1 MDFLKKDFIFK
12 DVNKLKGVGT
22 QLSKYLKNKGIEK
35 IKDIILNLPYSETD
49 RSKLVKLN
57 NLEIDKGEPLKG
69 KLLIQMFEKSS
80 LRTRL
85 SFYLAIKQL
94 GGSTLTLRPDE
105 LHLAKGGESIQDT
118 AKILSNFGNAFM
130 LRTDSD
136 KKLEEFEK
144 YLSIPII
151 NGLSPSSHP
160 TQILSDIFTVEEIK
174 NKPISNLKITWIGDS
189 NNVLNSL
196 IAASIKFSFKLN
208 IGCPTK
214 YQPSKII
221 MKYIKSNNN
230 KIRILHDPKKA
241 AKGADVIFSDKVIS
255 MNDKVNKSKKLGQ
268 FKKFKIN
275 KKLMSLAK
283 KNCIFLHCL
292 PRGKEVEEDVFLS
305 KQSKVWQQAL
315 NRVHV
320 QKSILL
326 YCFGKLR

>member
-1 MDFLKKDFIFK
+1 MKHFIH
-12 DVNKLKGVGT
+12 L
-22 QLSKYLKNKGIEK
+22 
-35 IKDIILNLPYSETD
+35 KDIPGRDLRKIITD
-49 RSKLVKLN
+49 AKRRKISRKKLN
-57 NLEIDKGEPLKG
+57 NLDVDKGAPLKG

-105 LHLAKGGESIQDT
+105 LHLSKGGESIEDT

-136 KKLEEFEK
+136 KKLEEFK
-144 YLSIPII
+144 KHLSIPII
-151 NGLSPSSHP
+151 NGLSPSSHA
-160 TQILSDIFTVEEIK
+160 TQILSDVFTVEEIK
-174 NKPISNLKITWIGDS
+174 KKPISKLNISWIGDS

-196 IAASIKFSFKLN
+196 IAASIKFSFKLK
-208 IGCPTK
+208 IGCPKK
-214 YQPSKII
+214 YQPTKKIMEYIKRNKNKII
-221 MKYIKSNNN
+221 IYN
-230 KIRILHDPKKA
+230 DPKMA
-241 AKGADVIFSDKVIS
+241 ASKADVIVSDKVIS
-255 MNDKVNKSKKLGQ
+255 MNDKVNKLKKLNH
-268 FKKFKIN
+268 FKKFKID
-275 KKLMSLAK
+275 KKLMSFAK
-283 KNCIFLHCL
+283 KDCVFLHCL
-292 PRGKEVEEDVFLS
+292 PRGTEVEEKIFSS

>member
-1 MDFLKKDFIFK
+1 MKHFI
-12 DVNKLKGVGT
+12 NL
-22 QLSKYLKNKGIEK
+22 
-35 IKDIILNLPYSETD
+35 KDIPAKDLRKILID
-49 RSKLVKLN
+49 AKKRKKKRKKLTT
-57 NLEIDKGEPLKG
+57 LEIDKGSPLRG

-105 LHLAKGGESIQDT
+105 LHLSQGGESVKDT

-130 LRTDSD
+130 LRTASD
-136 KKLEEFEK
+136 EKLDKFKKF
-144 YLSIPII
+144 LSIPII

-174 NKPISNLKITWIGDS
+174 KKPISKLNITWIGDS

-196 IAASIKFSFKLN
+196 IAASIKFNFKLN
-208 IGCPTK
+208 IGCPKK
-214 YQPSKII
+214 YSPNKKILQ
-221 MKYIKSNNN
+221 YIKKNKN
-230 KIRILHDPKKA
+230 KILIYNDPEKA
-241 AKGADVIFSDKVIS
+241 AKEADVIFSDKVIS
-255 MNDKVNKSKKLGQ
+255 MNDKVNKKKKLNY
-268 FKKFKIN
+268 FKKFKID

-283 KNCIFLHCL
+283 KDCIFLHCL
-292 PRGKEVEEDVFLS
+292 PRGKEVDEEVFLS
-305 KQSKVWQQAL
+305 KKSKVWQQAI

-326 YCFGKLR
+326 YCLGKLRKR

>member
-1 MDFLKKDFIFK
+1 MNNFI
-12 DVNKLKGVGT
+12 N
-22 QLSKYLKNKGIEK
+22 
-35 IKDIILNLPYSETD
+35 IKDIPVEDLKKILSDAKNRKKRRKNLS
-49 RSKLVKLN
+49 
-57 NLEIDKGEPLKG
+57 NLEIDKDSPLKG
-69 KLLIQMFEKSS
+69 QLLIQMFEKSS

-105 LHLAKGGESIQDT
+105 LHLSKGGESIEDT

-136 KKLEEFEK
+136 KKLDEFKK

-160 TQILSDIFTVEEIK
+160 TQILSDVFTVEEIK
-174 NKPISNLKITWIGDS
+174 KKPISKLNISWIGDS

-208 IGCPTK
+208 IGSPK
-214 YQPSKII
+214 RYQPNKKILN
-221 MKYIKSNNN
+221 YIKKQNN
-230 KIRILHDPKKA
+230 KIFIYDDPKKA
-241 AKGADVIFSDKVIS
+241 ATDADVIFSDKVIS
-255 MNDKVNKSKKLGQ
+255 MNDKVNKTNKLNH
-268 FKKFKIN
+268 FNKFKIN
-275 KKLMSLAK
+275 KKLMNFANK
-283 KNCIFLHCL
+283 DCIFLHCL
-292 PRGKEVEEDVFLS
+292 PRGSEVDEKIFSS
-305 KQSKVWQQAL
+305 KKSKVWEQAS

-326 YCFGKLR
+326 YCLEKLR

>member
-1 MDFLKKDFIFK
+1 MKHFVNLKDIPAKDLRKILIDAK
-12 DVNKLKGVGT
+12 KR
-22 QLSKYLKNKGIEK
+22 K
-35 IKDIILNLPYSETD
+35 IKRKSLS
-49 RSKLVKLN
+49 V
-57 NLEIDKGEPLKG
+57 LEVDKDLPLKG

-105 LHLAKGGESIQDT
+105 LHLSKGGESIEDT

-130 LRTDSD
+130 LRTDDD
-136 KKLEEFEK
+136 KKLDEFKK

-160 TQILSDIFTVEEIK
+160 TQILSDVFTVEEIK
-174 NKPISNLKITWIGDS
+174 KKPISKMNITWIGDS

-196 IAASIKFSFKLN
+196 IAASIKFEFKLN
-208 IGCPTK
+208 IGCPK
-214 YQPSKII
+214 NYQPNKNILT
-221 MKYIKSNNN
+221 YIKNN
-230 KIRILHDPKKA
+230 KNKIFLYNDPKKA
-241 AKGADVIFSDKVIS
+241 AAEADVIFSDKVIS
-255 MNDKVNKSKKLGQ
+255 MNDKVNKVKKLHD
-268 FKKFKIN
+268 FKNFKID
-275 KKLMSLAK
+275 KKLMSFAK
-283 KNCIFLHCL
+283 KDCIFLHCL
-292 PRGKEVEEDVFLS
+292 PRGKEVDEKVFSS

>member
-1 MDFLKKDFIFK
+1 MKNFI
-12 DVNKLKGVGT
+12 NL
-22 QLSKYLKNKGIEK
+22 
-35 IKDIILNLPYSETD
+35 KDIPSKDLRKIITD
-49 RSKLVKLN
+49 AKKRKSARKKLN
-57 NLEIDKGEPLKG
+57 NLEVDKGAPLKG

-105 LHLAKGGESIQDT
+105 LHLSKGGESIGDT

-136 KKLEEFEK
+136 EKLEEFK
-144 YLSIPII
+144 NYLSIPII
-151 NGLSPSSHP
+151 NGLSPTSHP
-160 TQILSDIFTVEEIK
+160 TQILSDVFTVEEIK
-174 NKPISNLKITWIGDS
+174 KKPISNLNITWIGDS

-208 IGCPTK
+208 IGCPRNYGPNK
-214 YQPSKII
+214 NILD
-221 MKYIKSNNN
+221 YIKNN
-230 KIRILHDPKKA
+230 KNKIFLFNDPKKA
-241 AKGADVIFSDKVIS
+241 VTGADVIFSDKVIS
-255 MNDKVNKSKKLGQ
+255 MNDKVNKIKKLNY
-268 FKKFKIN
+268 FKKFKID
-275 KKLMSLAK
+275 KKLMSFAK
-283 KNCIFLHCL
+283 KDCIFLHCL
-292 PRGKEVEEDVFLS
+292 PRGKEVDEKVFSS

>member
-1 MDFLKKDFIFK
+1 MKNFLNLKDIPVRDLKK
-12 DVNKLKGVGT
+12 
-22 QLSKYLKNKGIEK
+22 
-35 IKDIILNLPYSETD
+35 ILFDAKRRKRL
-49 RSKLVKLN
+49 RKRLN

-105 LHLAKGGESIQDT
+105 LHLSKGGESIQDT

-130 LRTDSD
+130 LRTDND

-174 NKPISNLKITWIGDS
+174 NKPISSLNITWIGDS

-196 IAASIKFSFKLN
+196 IAASIKFSFKLS

-214 YQPSKII
+214 YQPSKKI

-230 KIRILHDPKKA
+230 KIRILQDPKKA

-255 MNDKVNKSKKLGQ
+255 MNDKVNKLKKLNQ

-275 KKLMSLAK
+275 KKLMNLAK
-283 KNCIFLHCL
+283 RNCIFLHCL
-292 PRGKEVEEDVFLS
+292 PRGKEVEDDVFLS
-305 KQSKVWQQAL
+305 KKSKVWQQAI